1 MKHKQYEKWIF
12 NQSHLTS
19 AQQQKLDAHL
29 KVCDYCRIL
38 HVNWISS
45 QQLIF
50 QSLKHAPA
58 PGFVERW
65 QITFIKKCRNEKV
78 RRHRLTIFGLLLI
91 AFISSVIYMLVSK
104 SFMQMFAN
112 VFTMISEIFMG
123 ITNGL
128 STINYWLS
136 HLPIAVPVTA
146 GFLFIGMI
154 NALILV
160 VIFFL
165 WNIRQRIL
173 LPDEILVD

>member
-1 MKHKQYEKWIF
+1 M
-12 NQSHLTS
+12 S
-19 AQQQKLDAHL
+19 
-29 KVCDYCRIL
+29 
-38 HVNWISS
+38 
-45 QQLIF
+45 
-50 QSLKHAPA
+50 
-58 PGFVERW
+58 
-65 QITFIKKCRNEKV
+65 
-78 RRHRLTIFGLLLI
+78 
-91 AFISSVIYMLVSK
+91 
-104 SFMQMFAN
+104 AN

-165 WNIRQRIL
+165 WNIRQRKL